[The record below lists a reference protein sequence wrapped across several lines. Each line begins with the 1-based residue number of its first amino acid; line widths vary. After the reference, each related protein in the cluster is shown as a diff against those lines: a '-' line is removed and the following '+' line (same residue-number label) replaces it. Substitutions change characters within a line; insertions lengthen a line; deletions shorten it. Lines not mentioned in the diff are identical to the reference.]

1 MFRSR
6 ESTQTKCD
14 QQATLQ
20 GVVPVGNPV
29 TIVHLESPELSCEFF
44 FLFFKLFV
52 SFSMLAGVYQKIYF
66 CMQTMSILN
75 MPK

>member
-1 MFRSR
+1 M
-6 ESTQTKCD
+6 
-14 QQATLQ
+14 
-20 GVVPVGNPV
+20 
-29 TIVHLESPELSCEFF
+29 IVHLESPELSCEFFF

-75 MPK
+75 MLK